1 MAWNPETRY
10 DTDCAVYGMTRGG
23 LGNNNA
29 RQSERIQMNK
39 RLTVQLLCAAMLTHA
54 PHMIL
59 QAAPAA
65 APLVAAT
72 SQADQR
78 LDRIAS
84 QYYLASARFD
94 PLNASGNG
102 DSRFDDQLGMGI
114 EPLRRARQFVLL
126 RQFQS
131 RLHAIAPASLSPQ
144 ARLDFDLLDYELKS
158 SLAFEPFPDHLLPI
172 SQMDSVP
179 VTLANYA
186 SGQGAQ
192 PLTTPAQY
200 RAYLSR
206 LSLLPAWIDQA
217 ILNMRSGMKSGVVQP
232 RALVLAAL
240 PQFRQL
246 VNSDPEASV
255 FYTPIK
261 NLPANF
267 SAADQRSLTLAYRNQ
282 INQRL
287 TPALQ
292 KLADFLEH
300 DYLPAAR
307 ASTGWSALP
316 NGRNWYLTWVASQ
329 TTTDLQPEQI
339 HATGLAEVARIQAQ
353 FARLGPTLGYT
364 GPAAGLPAWM
374 ATQDRYRTF
383 GSEQQILEAYRK
395 LDATLQSRLPSLF
408 SRLPQSPLEIRL
420 EPELTRLTASDHYTP
435 PADDHSR
442 PGVFWAVV
450 NDPKQY
456 SSVGMTTLLLHEGK
470 PGHHFQI
477 ARMHEMMLP
486 DFRKFGGNN
495 AYVEGWALYA
505 ETLGREMGLFEQPEV
520 YFGHL
525 SDEMLRAVRLVVDTG
540 MHAKGWTREQS
551 VAYMRETLGYDEATA
566 VNATERYMA
575 WPAQALGYKIGSL
588 KILALR
594 QRAQEALGAR
604 FSLPAFHEVVLGDGT
619 LPLALLEAK
628 VDRWIAANR

>member
-1 MAWNPETRY
+1 MKNSFTAP
-10 DTDCAVYGMTRGG
+10 
-23 LGNNNA
+23 
-29 RQSERIQMNK
+29 
-39 RLTVQLLCAAMLTHA
+39 LLCAAMLLCA
-54 PHMIL
+54 PHPIL
-59 QAAPAA
+59 QAAPVDAA
-65 APLVAAT
+65 LAEAT
-72 SQADQR
+72 SQADQQ

-84 QYYLASARFD
+84 QYYLATARFD
-94 PLNASGNG
+94 PLNATGNG

-114 EPLRRARQFVLL
+114 EPLQRARQFALL

-131 RLHAIAPASLSPQ
+131 RLHAIAPASLGPRT
-144 ARLDFDLLDYELKS
+144 RLDFDLLDYELKTA
-158 SLAFEPFPDHLLPI
+158 LAFESFPDHLLPI
-172 SQMDSVP
+172 SHMDSVP

-186 SGQGAQ
+186 SGQGSQ

-206 LSLLPAWIDQA
+206 LTALPAWIDQA
-217 ILNMRSGMKSGVVQP
+217 IANMRSGMKSGVVQP
-232 RALVLAAL
+232 RAVVLAAL
-240 PQFRQL
+240 PQFRHL
-246 VNSDPEASV
+246 VSSDPQASV

-261 NLPANF
+261 NLPATF
-267 SAADQRSLTLAYRNQ
+267 SAADQRNLTLAYRGQ
-282 INQRL
+282 IEQRL
-287 TPALQ
+287 TPALR
-292 KLADFLEH
+292 KLADFLDH

-307 ASTGWSALP
+307 QSTGWSALP
-316 NGRNWYLTWVASQ
+316 DGRNWYQTWVASQ
-329 TTTDLQPEQI
+329 TTTTLQPEQI

-353 FARLGPTLGYT
+353 FALLGPKLGYT
-364 GPAAGLPAWM
+364 GEPAGLPAWM
-374 ATQDRYRTF
+374 ATQDRFRSF
-383 GSEQQILEAYRK
+383 GSEQQILEAYRR
-395 LDATLQSRLPSLF
+395 LDATLQSRLPLLF
-408 SRLPQSPLEIRL
+408 SRLPTSPLEIRL
-420 EPELTRLTASDHYTP
+420 EPELTRLTASDHYTA
-435 PADDHSR
+435 PADDNSR

-456 SSVGMTTLLLHEGK
+456 SSVSMTTLFLHEGK

-477 ARMHEMMLP
+477 ARMHEMTLP

-505 ETLGREMGLFEQPEV
+505 ETLGKEMGMFEQPED

-551 VAYMRETLGYDEATA
+551 IAYMRETLGYDEATA